1 MSNKLK
7 VYELTLDPSS
17 GNSGIEFVSFV
28 DYPAIEKNFMVF
40 NGKQRYQFNSEQ
52 RIVTGAVMIPD
63 LEIYRND
70 NSRGEFF
77 VKFSKQTIKAL
88 NEKFM
93 SEQKTLNFNFMHEKD
108 SVVDSVVLVEN
119 WIVGEKDN
127 KAKDLGFD
135 VPPGTW
141 MMSVKIN
148 NDKFWAEQIKT
159 KNVQGFSIEGFFDL
173 NLYKI
178 KAMQMKTK
186 NGQTFNSTAET
197 LAVGIELTETVD
209 GKEVP
214 VTDGEYELENGSKI
228 KVAESK
234 ISEIEIKEDVTV
246 DEMETLKKVFAPI
259 FEEMNAKIAAL
270 EVKLENQK
278 PLPAPATP
286 ETPTKVSTIE
296 KTRLILNKIKT
307 K

>member
-1 MSNKLK
+1 
-7 VYELTLDPSS
+7 
-17 GNSGIEFVSFV
+17 
-28 DYPAIEKNFMVF
+28 
-40 NGKQRYQFNSEQ
+40 
-52 RIVTGAVMIPD
+52 
-63 LEIYRND
+63 
-70 NSRGEFF
+70 
-77 VKFSKQTIKAL
+77 
-88 NEKFM
+88 
-93 SEQKTLNFNFMHEKD
+93 
-108 SVVDSVVLVEN
+108 VLVEN
-119 WIVGEKDN
+119 WIVGDKDS

-178 KAMQMKTK
+178 KAMQMKTT
-186 NGQTFNSTAET
+186 NGKTFNSTAET

-214 VTDGEYELENGSKI
+214 VTEGEYELENGSKI

-234 ISEIEIKEDVTV
+234 ISEIEVKEDVTV
-246 DEMETLKKVFAPI
+246 DEMETLKKVFAPV

-278 PLPAPATP
+278 PIVKEVINEVPVKLG
-286 ETPTKVSTIE
+286 TIE
-296 KTRLILNKIKT
+296 KTRTFNEFEYNKLVDREK
-307 K
+307 KEFFGYWSGYFHRDSRQLSSHLCLEESRL